1 MLHGDQCYS
10 NNQQPVFIHTK
21 LIVYFFPNLFRL
33 FHPHCA
39 GFGPFGTSIA
49 VLSQVIAASAGW
61 VRAARQPV
69 GSQTSIRWN
78 GCLTC
83 GAYAPRRRCQ
93 ISTAEGFTG
102 TKYSRSRSS

>member
-1 MLHGDQCYS
+1 MVINATPTT
-10 NNQQPVFIHTK
+10 NNLFSSTK

-49 VLSQVIAASAGW
+49 VLSQVIAASGW

-69 GSQTSIRWN
+69 RGSQTSIR
-78 GCLTC
+78 C
-83 GAYAPRRRCQ
+83 GMVV
-93 ISTAEGFTG
+93 
-102 TKYSRSRSS
+102 

>member
-10 NNQQPVFIHTK
+10 TTTNNLFSSTK

-39 GFGPFGTSIA
+39 GFGPFGTSNIA
-49 VLSQVIAASAGW
+49 VLSQVIAASGW

-83 GAYAPRRRCQ
+83 GASAPRRRCQ